1 MRNRHA
7 VLFNLRS
14 RGSSPARNRSPGTR
28 IRALLA
34 REEES
39 RGTAWKNGRH
49 FISGRGGEGEREI
62 SPLQLYLDANDPAEL
77 VAAD

>member
-7 VLFNLRS
+7 VLFSLRS
-14 RGSSPARNRSPGTR
+14 RGSSPARNRSSGTR

-39 RGTAWKNGRH
+39 RGKMGDILYR
-49 FISGRGGEGEREI
+49 GEGEREI

-77 VAAD
+77 AAAD